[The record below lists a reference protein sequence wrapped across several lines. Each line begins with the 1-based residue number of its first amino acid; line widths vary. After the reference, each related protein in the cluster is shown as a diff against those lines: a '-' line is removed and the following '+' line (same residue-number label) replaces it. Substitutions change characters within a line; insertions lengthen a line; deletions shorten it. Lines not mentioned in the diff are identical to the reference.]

1 MKDFFTI
8 KQAIQKLEHYCAY
21 QDRCHEEV
29 IQKLRSMKMD
39 QDEIDQIIVQLIA
52 DNFLNEERFACSYA
66 RGKHRI
72 KHWGKIRIVNELKFR
87 KISQYNINLALKE
100 ITTEEYEA
108 TFHNLAEQNWE
119 SIRESNPLKKRKKFC
134 DYVLQGFREQF
145 GLRESEGIGNR
156 QTVINRRKANAT
168 AIFLAQIKR
177 NKKFYTLLEGSR
189 TLFNTNDHSVYQ
201 Y

>member
-1 MKDFFTI
+1 MKDFFTLKEATKKI
-8 KQAIQKLEHYCAY
+8 EHYCAY

-39 QDEIDQIIVQLIA
+39 SDEIDAIIVHLIA
-52 DNFLNEERFACSYA
+52 SNFLNESRFACSFA

-134 DYVLQGFREQF
+134 DYVLRKGF
-145 GLRESEGIGNR
+145 ESNLVYEK
-156 QTVINRRKANAT
+156 VKE
-168 AIFLAQIKR
+168 
-177 NKKFYTLLEGSR
+177 LEIAK
-189 TLFNTNDHSVYQ
+189 Q
-201 Y
+201 